1 MLHYTGLILLIFGVS
16 IDGFGVGM
24 SYGVRRVHVP
34 LAALGVIMFCSGLV
48 VYLAMT
54 IGNVLKTWITPG
66 IADDIG
72 GFIILV
78 IGVYCLYNVL
88 RSKKETIPS
97 SSYTQETW
105 SQFKTVMKEP
115 QQADLDQSGS
125 ISFSEAFLL
134 GSALAV
140 DAFGAGLG
148 AAMLSYSPVL
158 TALSIALMSGFLV
171 FCGVKMGRFLS
182 TKKWTQQLTLL
193 PPFLLI
199 LLGIVNIL

>member
-34 LAALGVIMFCSGLV
+34 LVALVVIMLCSGLV

-54 IGNVLKTWITPG
+54 IGNVLKTFITPA
-66 IADDIG
+66 IADNIG
-72 GFIILV
+72 GGIILV

-88 RSKKETIPS
+88 RSKKETIGS
-97 SSYTQETW
+97 FSADQETW
-105 SQFKTVMKEP
+105 DQFKAVMKEP

-125 ISFSEAFLL
+125 ISLSEAFLL
-134 GSALAV
+134 GAALAI

-148 AAMLSYSPVL
+148 AAMLSYSPIV
-158 TALSIALMSGFLV
+158 TALSIALMSGLLV
-171 FCGVKMGRFLS
+171 FFGVRMGHFLS

-199 LLGIVNIL
+199 LLGIVNII